1 MIKIFTVV
9 GARPQFIKAAVLSRL
24 IKDEY
29 NTQVEEI
36 LVHTGQHYDL
46 NMSDIFFN
54 EMNIPQPDYFLEVN
68 EKTHGAMTGKMLER
82 LEELMILTKPDIVL
96 VYGDTNSTLAGALA
110 GSKLHIPIAH
120 VEAGLRSFWK
130 KMPEEQ
136 NRILT
141 DHISDFL
148 FCPTNTAMNN
158 LRNEGISNG
167 ALNCGD
173 IMLDSFNYY
182 KQKLPDKKLFYYIAG
197 TETTFNLETITK
209 FTLLTLHRAENTTLK
224 ETIENIFLNL
234 DGLDTQI
241 IFPIH
246 PRTKSFIKKCNIK
259 IPASIICLEPV
270 GYFEM
275 LNLLNLS
282 ERVITDSGGLQKE
295 AFFAK
300 KQCFTLRNQ
309 TEWVETLIN
318 NWNILLNPETSFCD
332 TIIRSS
338 LPGSYFEYFGSG
350 STGKNIITT
359 LINYNN

>member
-141 DHISDFL
+141 DHLSDFL

-158 LRNEGISNG
+158 LRKEGILNG
-167 ALNCGD
+167 VVNCGD
-173 IMLDSFNYY
+173 IMLDSFKYY
-182 KQKLPDKKLFYYIAG
+182 KQILPTKKLFYFIAG
-197 TETTFNLETITK
+197 TQKPFNLSTITN

-224 ETIENIFLNL
+224 ETIENIFQNL
-234 DGLDTQI
+234 DALNTPI

-246 PRTKSFIKKCNIK
+246 PRTKSFIVKSNIK
-259 IPASIICLEPV
+259 IPSSIICLEPV

-275 LNLLNLS
+275 LNLLSLS
-282 ERVITDSGGLQKE
+282 DRVITDSGGLQKE
-295 AFFAK
+295 AFFEK

-332 TIIRSS
+332 TIIKSN
-338 LPGSYFEYFGSG
+338 LPGNYFEYFGSG
-350 STGKNIITT
+350 TTGKDIIKVLT
-359 LINYNN
+359 N